1 MRCGDFR
8 ESYLED
14 EKIFQSWF
22 VKFWLGLL
30 FLGLFLFPLL
40 ADPYMLYIA
49 NIIGFA
55 IIGAVGLN
63 LLTGFT
69 GQISLGHA
77 AFVGVGGYA
86 TAILMTRLD
95 VPFWLALPIA
105 GFVSAAVGMVIGV
118 PSLRVKGLYLVI
130 ATLAAQFILEYVF
143 VHWES
148 MTRGI
153 RGINV
158 PPPRLGGFVFDT
170 EKSFYFIT
178 LILVILGVAFA
189 RNVVRTKWGRAFVAI
204 RDRDLA
210 AEIMGINLFRYKLA
224 AFALSSFYAGIAG
237 GLWVAFM
244 KVVTPEHFPFSLSIQ
259 YLAMVIVG
267 GLGTVL
273 GSIFGAVFMTLVP
286 ELLNVL
292 TGATKHLFPGMD
304 QLFIPLKEVIFGT
317 LIVSF
322 LILEPH
328 GLAALWNRTKNFFTL
343 WPFSVPDANWRSI
356 R

>member
-1 MRCGDFR
+1 MRCGDFK

-14 EKIFQSWF
+14 EKIFQTWF
-22 VKFWLGLL
+22 VKFWLAALFAFLL
-30 FLGLFLFPLL
+30 IFPLL
-40 ADPYMLYIA
+40 ADAYMLYLA

-55 IIGAVGLN
+55 VIGAVGLN

-77 AFVGVGGYA
+77 AFIGVGGYA
-86 TAILMTRLD
+86 TAILMTRLNM
-95 VPFWLALPIA
+95 PFWVALPIA
-105 GFVSAAVGMVIGV
+105 GFISAGVGMVIGI

-130 ATLAAQFILEYVF
+130 ATLAAQFILEFTF

-148 MTRGI
+148 MTKGI

-158 PPPRLGGFVFDT
+158 PAPELGGFVFDT
-170 EKSFYFIT
+170 ERSFYFIT
-178 LILVILGVAFA
+178 LSLVILAVAFA
-189 RNVVRTKWGRAFVAI
+189 RNLVRTRWGRAFVAI

-224 AFALSSFYAGIAG
+224 AFALSSFYAGITG

-244 KVVTPEHFPFSLSIQ
+244 KVVTPEHFPFGLSIQ

-273 GSIFGAVFMTLVP
+273 GSIFGAIFMTLVP
-286 ELLNVL
+286 ELLNVF
-292 TGATKHLFPGMD
+292 TGSAKEWFPGMD
-304 QLFIPLKEVIFGT
+304 QLFIPMKDVIFGT

-322 LILEPH
+322 LIFEPH
-328 GLAALWNRTKNFFTL
+328 GLAEIWNRIKSFFSL
-343 WPFSVPDANWRSI
+343 WPFSY
-356 R
+356 

>member
-1 MRCGDFR
+1 MRCGDFK
-8 ESYLED
+8 ESYLND
-14 EKIFQSWF
+14 EIIFQTYW
-22 VKFWLGLL
+22 VKFWLILL
-30 FLGLFLFPLL
+30 MAFLLGLPLL
-40 ADPYMLYIA
+40 ANSYVLYVA
-49 NIIGFA
+49 NLIGFA

-77 AFVGVGGYA
+77 AFIGVGGYA
-86 TAILMTRLD
+86 AAILVTKVGL
-95 VPFWLALPIA
+95 PFWLAMPLA
-105 GFVSAAVGMVIGV
+105 GLVAAATGMVIGI

-130 ATLAAQFILEYVF
+130 ATLAAQFILEWVF

-148 MTRGI
+148 MTHGI

-158 PPPRLGGFVFDT
+158 PAPSLAGFKFDT
-170 EKSFYFIT
+170 EEKFYYIT
-178 LILVILGVAFA
+178 LLMVFLSVGFA
-189 RNVVRTKWGRAFVAI
+189 RNLVRTKWGRAFVAI

-210 AEIMGINLFRYKLA
+210 AEIMGINLFRYKLV
-224 AFALSSFYAGIAG
+224 AFGLSSFYAGIAG
-237 GLWVAFM
+237 ALWVGFI

-267 GLGTVL
+267 GLGSVL

-292 TGATKHLFPGMD
+292 TSFAKASVPGLEHVFLPMKD
-304 QLFIPLKEVIFGT
+304 VIFGL

-322 LILEPH
+322 LIFEPH
-328 GLAALWNRTKNFFTL
+328 GLAEIWHRIKNFFNL
-343 WPFSVPDANWRSI
+343 WPFSY
-356 R
+356 

>member
-1 MRCGDFR
+1 MRCGDFK

-14 EKIFQSWF
+14 EKIFQTWF
-22 VKFWLGLL
+22 VKCWLGVLL
-30 FLGLFLFPLL
+30 IFLLCLPLI
-40 ADPYMLYIA
+40 ASSYVMYVA

-55 IIGAVGLN
+55 IIAAVGLN

-86 TAILMTRLD
+86 TAILITRLG
-95 VPFWLALPIA
+95 VPFWVALPAA
-105 GFVSAAVGMVIGV
+105 GLISAAVGMVIGV

-148 MTRGI
+148 MTHGI

-158 PPPRLGGFVFDT
+158 PPPHIGSFLFDT
-170 EKSFYFIT
+170 EKSFYYLT
-178 LILVILGVAFA
+178 LAVVLVGLGFA
-189 RNVVRTKWGRAFVAI
+189 RNLVRTKWGRAFVAI

-210 AEIMGINLFRYKLA
+210 AEIMGINLFRYKLI
-224 AFALSSFYAGIAG
+224 AFAVSSFYAGIAG
-237 GLWVAFM
+237 GLWVSFM

-267 GLGTVL
+267 GLGSVL
-273 GSIFGAVFMTLVP
+273 GSVFGAVFMTLVP

-292 TGATKHLFPGMD
+292 ASYAKAISPASG
-304 QLFIPLKEVIFGT
+304 QLFIPMKDVIFGV

-322 LILEPH
+322 LIFEPH
-328 GLAALWNRTKNFFTL
+328 GLAEIWHRVKNFFTL
-343 WPFSVPDANWRSI
+343 WPFSY
-356 R
+356 